1 MKILNYLFTAI
12 IFTVFSNIVECQGM
26 DFLLT
31 GNHKTIEVKSFTH
44 YHYST
49 VDLSGKTELTL
60 TAGTA
65 VQSCEISPRSRGI
78 SYQVKGNQV
87 TFTLDKPGYV
97 MVRINETE
105 KFFVFA
111 EDPESVPADAVS
123 ILSYGVDNSGQK
135 AQTALIQKA
144 MDETAQSGKTLLFP
158 KGIYTAGQLR
168 PGSNTHIHLVC
179 GAVLQS
185 DQGNV
190 TQYSSDDKVKTR
202 KFIYIKDADRV
213 KITGYG
219 AINGNGAQLREKFGD
234 EARMR
239 LIMAVNSKNLTIEG
253 VMLQDPGS
261 WNTQILFCQDVVVR
275 HVKLMNNTE
284 LSNTDGFDPD
294 ASKRVL
300 IEDCF
305 AYCSDDNV
313 AIKTTN
319 YGDYLGDVDDITVRG
334 NVFLTK
340 KSSLKVGT
348 ETRAQKMHNILFED
362 NDVLESDRGM
372 ALYDSDGAVFENIR
386 FINNRFERN
395 YPDAKRAGF
404 YFQINKRNEESKP
417 GQIKN
422 ILIRDCVFY
431 SAFPKSSVIEGLDCT
446 HSIENVTIDNLQIEG
461 KKVVSITE
469 ARIEINEFAR
479 NVTFK

>member
-1 MKILNYLFTAI
+1 MLITMLWATWAI
-12 IFTVFSNIVECQGM
+12 GQESQRKEYSLTVN
-26 DFLLT
+26 
-31 GNHKTIEVKSFTH
+31 GNPVEVKSFTH
-44 YHYST
+44 YHYAT
-49 VDLSGKTELTL
+49 FDLSGKTELTL
-60 TAGTA
+60 TAGNP
-65 VQSCEISPRSRGI
+65 VQSCEISPRSRTIGCRI
-78 SYQVKGNQV
+78 KSNQV

-111 EDPESVPADAVS
+111 EDPESVPTDAVS
-123 ILSYGVDNSGQK
+123 ILCYGVDNSGQK
-135 AQTALIQKA
+135 TQTALIQKA
-144 MDETAQSGKTLLFP
+144 MDETARSGKTLLFP

-168 PGSNTHIHLVC
+168 PGSNTHIHLVR
-179 GAVLQS
+179 GATLQS

-234 EARMR
+234 DARMR

-261 WNTQILFCQDVVVR
+261 WNTQILLCQDVVIR
-275 HVKLMNNTE
+275 YVKLMNNTE

-319 YGDYLGDVDDITVRG
+319 YGDYLGDVEDITVRG
-334 NVFLTK
+334 CVFLTK

-348 ETRAQKMHNILFED
+348 ETRAQTMRNILFEN

-372 ALYDSDGAVFENIR
+372 ALYDSDGAFFENIR

-417 GQIKN
+417 GRIKN
-422 ILIRDCVFY
+422 ILVRDCIFY
-431 SAFPKSSVIEGLDCT
+431 SAFPKPSRIEGLDSV
-446 HSIENVTIDNLQIEG
+446 HGVENITIDNLIIEG
-461 KKVVSITE
+461 KMAKTPQD
-469 ARIEINEFAR
+469 ARVETNEFVR
-479 NVTFK
+479 NLIFK

>member
-1 MKILNYLFTAI
+1 MRSTYLMLVTMLWVTWAFGQD
-12 IFTVFSNIVECQGM
+12 NQGKGYS
-26 DFLLT
+26 LT
-31 GNHKTIEVKSFTH
+31 GNGKSIEVKVFTH
-44 YHYST
+44 YQYVSF
-49 VDLSGKTELTL
+49 DLLKPTELIL
-60 TAGTA
+60 TSNKPIG
-65 VQSCEISPRSRGI
+65 SCEISPRSRGI
-78 SYQVKGNQV
+78 NCQVKGNRV

-97 MVRINETE
+97 MVRINDTE

-111 EDPESVPADAVS
+111 EVPEPIPADAVN
-123 ILSYGVDNSGQK
+123 ILIYGVDNSGQK
-135 AQTALIQKA
+135 TQTALIQKA
-144 MDETAQSGKTLLFP
+144 MDETALSGKTLLFP
-158 KGIYTAGQLR
+158 KGVYTAGQLR
-168 PGSNTHIHLVC
+168 PQSNTHIHLVR
-179 GAVLQS
+179 GATLQS
-185 DQGNV
+185 DLSNV
-190 TQYSSDDKVKTR
+190 TQYSSDDKVTTR
-202 KFIYIKDADRV
+202 KFIYIKDADQV

-234 EARMR
+234 DARMR

-261 WNTQILFCQDVVVR
+261 WNTQILLCQDVLIR
-275 HVKLMNNTE
+275 NVKLMNNTE

-305 AYCSDDNV
+305 AYCGDDNI

-319 YGDYLGDVDDITVRG
+319 YGNYLGDVDDITVRG
-334 NVFLTK
+334 CVFLTK

-348 ETRAQKMHNILFED
+348 ETRAASMRNILFEN

-404 YFQINKRNEESKP
+404 YFQVNKRNKESKP

-422 ILIRDCVFY
+422 ILVRDCVFY
-431 SAFPKSSVIEGLDCT
+431 TAFPKPSVIEGLDST
-446 HSIENVTIDNLQIEG
+446 HCIENVTIDNLQIEA
-461 KKVVSITE
+461 KKANTLQD
-469 ARIEINEFAR
+469 ARILTNEFVR
-479 NVTFK
+479 NLIFK